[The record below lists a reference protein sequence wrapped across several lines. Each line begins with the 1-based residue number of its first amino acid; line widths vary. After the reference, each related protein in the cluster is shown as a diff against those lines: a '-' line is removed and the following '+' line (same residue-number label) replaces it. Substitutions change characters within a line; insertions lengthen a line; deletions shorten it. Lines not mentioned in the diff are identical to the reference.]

1 VTNVGSILSHAAR
14 VHGDRIGIRCGPLAR
29 TYEQIDARASAFASS
44 LAAAGVQPGD
54 RVVLLQ
60 HNGPALLETLF
71 AVLKAGAVAV
81 PVNARLHPLEYAYV
95 IEHCDAAA
103 VVFGPS
109 FAAGL
114 DSTGAC
120 RGRRAVVTADGLPW
134 AAAMEDWIRS
144 GNPAFADVER
154 TPDDLAWLFY
164 TSGTTGR
171 PKGAMITHGNLRFMC
186 DQYPSEV
193 RQVSPG
199 EVCLHVAPLTHAG
212 GLWALALTEAGAQ
225 HLLTETASFDPDAVL
240 ALVERSRAAQVVF
253 MAPTM
258 LTMLLDTPGIDRYD
272 TSSLQ
277 LVGYGG
283 SPAYSSE
290 LQRAVARFG
299 PVFCQIYGQGECPMT
314 ITMLAPE
321 EHAEGRPRRAEVL
334 TSAGKRREGIEVAV
348 LGPDDAVLP
357 AGAVGEVGVRGPVVM
372 RGYWRDDDATSAAFA
387 NGWYHTGDIGR
398 FDDDGYLYLLDRVKD
413 LIITGGSN
421 VYGREVEDV
430 LLLHPGVVEAAVIG
444 VPDRVWGEVVTALV
458 VGRDGRAPAVADLEA
473 LCAERLAGYKKPR
486 RWEFVGS
493 LPKNGYGKVLK
504 RELRAARAA
513 TP

>member
-1 VTNVGSILSHAAR
+1 MTNIGSILRHAAA
-14 VHGDRIGIRCGPLAR
+14 VHGDRIGIACGPLRR
-29 TYEQIDARASAFASS
+29 TYEEIDARVSAFASS
-44 LAAAGVQPGD
+44 LAAAGVGPGD

-60 HNGPALLETLF
+60 HNGPELLESLF
-71 AVLKAGAVAV
+71 AVLRAGAVAV

-95 IEHCDAAA
+95 IEHSDATA

-114 DSTGAC
+114 VTTGAC
-120 RGRRAVVTADGLPW
+120 QGRYAVVTSDALPW
-134 AAAMEDWIRS
+134 AAAMEDLIRA
-144 GNPAFADVER
+144 GDPAFADVER
-154 TPDDLAWLFY
+154 AADDLAWLFY

-186 DQYPSEV
+186 DQYPREV
-193 RQVSPG
+193 RRVAPG

-212 GLWALALTEAGAQ
+212 GLWSLALTEAGAQ
-225 HLLTETASFDPDAVL
+225 HLLTGSVSFDPDAVL
-240 ALVERSRAAQVVF
+240 ALVERDRAAQIVF

-258 LTMLLDTPGIDRYD
+258 LTMLLDAPGIDRYD

-314 ITMLAPE
+314 ITMLTPE
-321 EHAEGRPRRAEVL
+321 EHGEGRPRRAEVL
-334 TSAGKRREGIEVAV
+334 TSAGKRRDGIEVVV
-348 LGPDDAVLP
+348 LGPDDDVLP
-357 AGAVGEVGVRGPVVM
+357 AGSVGEVGVRGPVVM
-372 RGYWRDDDATSAAFA
+372 RGYWRDDDATAAAFA

-398 FDDDGYLYLLDRVKD
+398 FDDEGYLYLLDRVKD

-430 LLLHPGVVEAAVIG
+430 LLRHPDVVEAAVIG
-444 VPDRVWGEVVTALV
+444 VPDRIWGEVVTALV
-458 VGRDGRAPAVADLEA
+458 VARHGRTPAVAELEA

-486 RWEFVGS
+486 RWEFVTS

-504 RELRAARAA
+504 RELRNERAA
-513 TP
+513 MP